1 MSLGAG
7 TRIGPYEILAPIGAG
22 GMGEVY
28 RARDPR
34 LSREVAIKVLPRG
47 LASDPERRA
56 RFEREARA
64 AGSLSHPNL
73 LVVHD
78 IGWDGD
84 TPFLVTELLRG
95 ESLAERL
102 RRGALPPPE
111 AAERAR
117 QMATGLAAAH
127 RQGVVHRDLKPGNV
141 FLTEDGRVKILD
153 FGLAKLSG
161 RSHSET
167 ALSHA
172 PTLPGE
178 TRPGTLLGT
187 VEYMSPEQARGEPTG
202 PPTDVFSFGVVVFET
217 LSGRNPFARGSAAET
232 LSAILRDEAA
242 PLRTLAPETPETLAA
257 LVARCLAKRPEQRP
271 ASGEALI
278 AELQAAGP
286 RPAPRARRARR
297 KTVIESSAGL
307 PFHVEEEAREADH
320 LADGLGDTLVR
331 ALAQLPRLRVT
342 ARSTV
347 RAWSGEAADPR
358 ALGAELGVQAVLTGR
373 LGGHGDRL
381 ALALELVD
389 VEDGAVLWSERFADE
404 RTALLSTEEAL
415 TERIVELLRPRL
427 GKESRRRLRRVRPRD
442 PAAYEAYLRGR
453 FLWNRWTPESLR
465 ASIVHYDEAIARD
478 PRFAQAYAGLADS
491 WAVLGNVKAVAP
503 AEAYPRA
510 KAAALKALELDEELA
525 EAHASLAYVRRFF
538 DWDWP
543 AAATAF
549 ERALQLDPNYAT
561 AHRWYGQHLSGM
573 GRHEEALRH
582 VRRALALEPLSLII
596 HTAVGDVLFYA
607 RRYHD
612 SIPYYRRAIELDP
625 SFLAG
630 RSDLARALEFVG
642 RLDEATAEYQAAL
655 QLAEGAKADPSVG
668 LANVHALNGRREQ
681 AREILDT
688 LRARRQQSYV
698 SAWGLA
704 SVYAVLGEGDA
715 ALDWLERAYS
725 EHDSTLVL
733 LKVHPRFDALRGVP
747 RFQALLRQ
755 MHLED

>member
-1 MSLGAG
+1 MPLRAG
-7 TRIGPYEILAPIGAG
+7 TQIGPYEILAPLGAG

-34 LSREVAIKVLPRG
+34 LSRDVAIKVLPRS
-47 LASDPERRA
+47 LALDPGRRA

-73 LVVHD
+73 LVVYD
-78 IGWDGD
+78 IGWDGE
-84 TPFLVTELLRG
+84 TPFLVMELLRG

-102 RRGALPPPE
+102 RQGALPP
-111 AAERAR
+111 ADAVDKAR
-117 QMATGLAAAH
+117 QIAVGLAAAH

-153 FGLAKLSG
+153 FGLAKLG
-161 RSHSET
+161 GET
-167 ALSHA
+167 EAISVLTNA
-172 PTLPGE
+172 PTRPGD
-178 TRPGTLLGT
+178 TLPGTLLGT

-202 PPTDVFSFGVVVFET
+202 PRTDVFSFGVVVYEMLT
-217 LSGRNPFARGSAAET
+217 GCNPFARGSVAET
-232 LSAILRDEAA
+232 ISAILRDEPA
-242 PLRTLAPETPETLAA
+242 PLRSLAPGAPELLTAF
-257 LVARCLAKRPEQRP
+257 VGRCLAKKPEGRP
-271 ASGEALI
+271 ASGEAL
-278 AELQAAGP
+278 ASELEATRARSTTP
-286 RPAPRARRARR
+286 ARRARSR
-297 KTVIESSAGL
+297 KTTIESIAVL
-307 PFHVEEEAREADH
+307 PFQVEEEAREADF

-331 ALAQLPRLRVT
+331 ALARLPKLRVT

-347 RAWSGEAADPR
+347 RAWSSQTADPR
-358 ALGAELGVQAVLTGR
+358 ALGAELGVQAVLAGR
-373 LGGHGDRL
+373 VGGRGDRL

-404 RTALLSTEEAL
+404 RAALLSTEEAL

-442 PAAYEAYLRGR
+442 AAAYEAYLRGR
-453 FLWNRWTPESLR
+453 FFWNRWTPESLR
-465 ASIVHYDEAIARD
+465 ASISHYDEAIARD
-478 PRFAQAYAGLADS
+478 PRFALAYAGLADS

-510 KAAALKALELDEELA
+510 KAAALKALALDDELA
-525 EAHASLAYVRRFF
+525 EAHASLGYVRRFF

-543 AAATAF
+543 AAAASF
-549 ERALQLDPNYAT
+549 ERALELDPDYAT
-561 AHRWYGQHLSGM
+561 AHRWYGQYLSGM
-573 GRHEEALRH
+573 GRHEDALRH

-612 SIPYYRRAIELDP
+612 AIPYYRRAIELDS

-642 RLDEATAEYQAAL
+642 QLDEATAEYQAAL
-655 QLAEGAKADPSVG
+655 QLAEGARADPSVG
-668 LANVHALNGRREQ
+668 LANVHAVNGRRQQ
-681 AREILDT
+681 AQQILGA
-688 LRARRQQSYV
+688 LRARRERSYV

-704 SVYAVLGEGDA
+704 SVYAVLGETEA
-715 ALDWLERAYS
+715 ALEWLERAYS

-733 LKVHPRFDALRGVP
+733 LKVHPRFDALREAP
-747 RFQALLRQ
+747 RFEALLRQ
-755 MHLED
+755 MQLD